1 MRPTSNQTKK
11 AVNDMG
17 IEFIPWWAWIAI
29 IGIIGGITY
38 QIIVARANAKTRQ
51 VELGGASELREV
63 VKANTAVSTELLG
76 KLESLDKR
84 LAAVEKTLNDIP

>member
-1 MRPTSNQTKK
+1 MI
-11 AVNDMG
+11 MG
-17 IEFIPWWAWIAI
+17 IEFVPWWAWIAI

-38 QIIVARANAKTRQ
+38 QIVVARANAKTRQ
-51 VELGGASELREV
+51 TELGGADELREV
-63 VKANTAVSTELLG
+63 VKANTAVSTELLS

>member
-1 MRPTSNQTKK
+1 MI
-11 AVNDMG
+11 MG
-17 IEFIPWWAWIAI
+17 IEFVPWWAWIAI

-38 QIIVARANAKTRQ
+38 QIVVARANAKTRQ
-51 VELGGASELREV
+51 MELGGADELREV
-63 VKANTAVSTELLG
+63 VKANTAVSTELLS